1 MNDEER
7 TSMGDEGRTP
17 MGDDEQ
23 ARMRRPHIFA
33 VNGASEFL
41 NLVRDLFESE
51 DFNITTTNFVPET
64 FDQIAALNPSVL
76 LVDLAHGQR
85 AGWDLLEQLR
95 AGWDLLEQLR
105 AGALTHGIP
114 TLVLSTAQAS
124 LDDVQAH
131 QSRYGGDAFLSKPF
145 DLDDLLN
152 AVNALIVRNR
162 VLTP

>member
-1 MNDEER
+1 MNDEE
-7 TSMGDEGRTP
+7 RTP

-95 AGWDLLEQLR
+95 AG
-105 AGALTHGIP
+105 ALTHGIP
-114 TLVLSTAQAS
+114 TLVLSTVQAN
-124 LDDVQAH
+124 LDDVRAH
-131 QSRYGGDAFLSKPF
+131 RSRYGGDAFLSKPF

-152 AVNALIVRNR
+152 AVNALIVPSR
-162 VLTP
+162 VLTL

>member
-7 TSMGDEGRTP
+7 TSMSDEERTP

-95 AGWDLLEQLR
+95 AG
-105 AGALTHGIP
+105 ALTHGIP
-114 TLVLSTAQAS
+114 TLVLSTAQAN
-124 LDDVQAH
+124 LDDVRAH
-131 QSRYGGDAFLSKPF
+131 RSRYGGDAFLSKPF

-152 AVNALIVRNR
+152 AVNALLVPSR
-162 VLTP
+162 VLTL